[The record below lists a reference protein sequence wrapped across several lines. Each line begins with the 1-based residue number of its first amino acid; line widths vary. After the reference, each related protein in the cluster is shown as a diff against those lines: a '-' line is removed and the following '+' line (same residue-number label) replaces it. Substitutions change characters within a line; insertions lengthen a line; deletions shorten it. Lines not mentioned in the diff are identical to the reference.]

1 MAHAKK
7 RARRKLLTSTDDPI
21 LSSTFTMRPTS
32 KIADAEII
40 SREHDYIASKTQADS
55 KEKLSSLSV
64 IFDKT
69 VLFEF
74 YGIGDNNEKAIV
86 YPIDPDFLLC
96 DSENNCTLSPFL

>member
-7 RARRKLLTSTDDPI
+7 RVRRKLLTSTDDPI
-21 LSSTFTMRPTS
+21 LSNTFTMRPTS

-40 SREHDYIASKTQADS
+40 SREHDYIASKTRTDS
-55 KEKLSSLSV
+55 KKISPLSV
-64 IFDKT
+64 ILDKT
-69 VLFEF
+69 VFFEF
-74 YGIGDNNEKAIV
+74 YGIRDNNEKAIV